1 MKLSF
6 LRRHRLIAFTLVE
19 MLVVMAIIALLS
31 TLLIPAGQTMILKA
45 RGLKCAAN
53 LRSIGIAV
61 SQAAADNNNEYPEID
76 QAAAPVY
83 PPNSGAT
90 NLVGALAAYG
100 ITTDTIKCPVDL
112 GSSPSSFAQYGS
124 SYQWNPLF
132 DDDTTTTPIL
142 YLNAN
147 VKIPMNNTR
156 VRLCT
161 DFLPIHKG
169 KMNALYG
176 DGHVSAR

>member
-1 MKLSF
+1 MKLSY
-6 LRRHRLIAFTLVE
+6 LRRHRILAFTLVE
-19 MLVVMAIIALLS
+19 LLVVLAIIAFTS
-31 TLLIPAGQTMILKA
+31 TLLFPAAQTMILKA
-45 RGLKCAAN
+45 RSLQCAAN
-53 LRSIGIAV
+53 LRSIGVAV
-61 SQAAADNNNEYPEID
+61 SQAASDNNNEYPEID

-83 PPNSGAT
+83 PAGSGAT
-90 NLVGALAAYG
+90 NLIGALGRYG
-100 ITTDTIKCPVDL
+100 INTNTIECPIDM
-112 GSSPSSFAQYGS
+112 GSSPCSFKMYGS
-124 SYQWNPLF
+124 SYEWNPIF

-147 VKIPMNNTR
+147 VKIPVNSTR

-161 DFLPIHKG
+161 DFLPIHRG